1 MKNRWQKTA
10 AVLSISVFGFLF
22 AGFIL
27 SPPRFGTTLYA
38 QAVTTPTP
46 AAPAAA
52 FDQAAALA
60 KLREQI
66 KGREKEPA
74 SAVFKN
80 IQILKDRPAGQ
91 LLAVMEFGYA
101 RSLGVNCTH
110 CHTPDKWESE
120 EKTQKQTA
128 RDMFAMMGKINSDL
142 LKNIKNLKSETPIVN
157 CTTCH
162 RGEVKPALNLPAPV
176 KN

>member
-1 MKNRWQKTA
+1 
-10 AVLSISVFGFLF
+10 VF
-22 AGFIL
+22 
-27 SPPRFGTTLYA
+27 A
-38 QAVTTPTP
+38 QASPTP
-46 AAPAAA
+46 VPAA
-52 FDQAAALA
+52 FDQVAALA

-80 IQILKDRPAGQ
+80 IQLPMMKDRPAGQ
-91 LLAVMEFGYA
+91 LLAVMEFGFA

-110 CHTPDKWESE
+110 CHVPDKWESE

-128 RDMFAMMGKINSDL
+128 RDMSAMVAKINGEL
-142 LKNIKNLKSETPIVN
+142 LKGIKNLKSASPTIN

-162 RGEVKPALNLPAPV
+162 RGQVTPALNLPMPSGQ
-176 KN
+176 